1 VKWQIFPPLSF
12 TKIYVCNFF
21 LGHLCSS
28 KAILESCEVALGVA
42 GVGWNKVEG
51 GRFIRF
57 PRWGGHRFLYR
68 DDNPWGGVVPRAV
81 LVAAAG
87 APWSAKHLQLFRT
100 VNYVISVHGHYTS
113 ALFTVK
119 QHLALSYLHLHLV
132 PSTGV
137 RWPGLLGDLQVAT
150 PAAPTGTWLD
160 TRCSGHVDQGGCGAT
175 RRRLGLQAG
184 TRDCW
189 RTHGHLVRNSAA
201 SI

>member
-1 VKWQIFPPLSF
+1 
-12 TKIYVCNFF
+12 
-21 LGHLCSS
+21 
-28 KAILESCEVALGVA
+28 
-42 GVGWNKVEG
+42 VEQG
-51 GRFIRF
+51 G
-57 PRWGGHRFLYR
+57 GGAFHTLPTLRRTPFSLQGR
-68 DDNPWGGVVPRAV
+68 QSVGGVVPRAV

-160 TRCSGHVDQGGCGAT
+160 TRCSGHVDQGGCAAT

-184 TRDCW
+184 TRDC
-189 RTHGHLVRNSAA
+189 
-201 SI
+201 